1 MPEPRLH
8 QEFCAC
14 TLGGIVVSNGEEKR
28 ILLHKF
34 VVIFD
39 IFMLIVSK
47 TNKNYDMYERPFP
60 DIWLFEYI
68 WWYFVVWQLMI
79 CNYFMGEWAADSD
92 ERSLSSSQSKMF
104 VNKIY
109 HSSYNRCPFIKT
121 SQSIKLAPVC
131 LLSWIVFWL
140 VKSLFLPL
148 QSSSELTNQNF
159 YSKSHVTIQFTFRT
173 LADTNVILMLLMV
186 YKINFMSCLRYR
198 WRVYFKSVIF
208 IASWWVSCCCA
219 MHMFLIC
226 SWIFLCE
233 RIMIKV

>member
-1 MPEPRLH
+1 
-8 QEFCAC
+8 
-14 TLGGIVVSNGEEKR
+14 
-28 ILLHKF
+28 
-34 VVIFD
+34 
-39 IFMLIVSK
+39 
-47 TNKNYDMYERPFP
+47 
-60 DIWLFEYI
+60 
-68 WWYFVVWQLMI
+68 
-79 CNYFMGEWAADSD
+79 MGEWTWDSN
-92 ERSLSSSQSKMF
+92 ERSASSSLKKKPIEAKCLLTKSTA
-104 VNKIY
+104 V
-109 HSSYNRCPFIKT
+109 HNRCPFIKT
-121 SQSIKLAPVC
+121 SQSIKLPPVC

-140 VKSLFLPL
+140 VKSLFLPH

-159 YSKSHVTIQFTFRT
+159 YSKSHVTIQFTFWT

-226 SWIFLCE
+226 FWIFLCE